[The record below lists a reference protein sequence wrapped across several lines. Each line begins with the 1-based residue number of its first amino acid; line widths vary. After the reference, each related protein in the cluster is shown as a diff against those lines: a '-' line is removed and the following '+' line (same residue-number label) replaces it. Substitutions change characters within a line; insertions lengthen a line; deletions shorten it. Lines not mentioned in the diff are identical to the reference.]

1 MTDRTM
7 GCRTATVLI
16 LLIASHVSAEVQSH
30 PPMRPLP
37 VVSQRPMSNG
47 PAHFVDAVRGDDQ
60 QIGSRTRPW
69 KTLQHAVSQLSL
81 GETLYLRGGTF
92 YEHVNVTIRGTWRQ
106 PVTIRSYPGEL
117 AVIDG
122 GLREFFD
129 SPADSWEPVAD
140 GAAGEFRS
148 TRAYP
153 ELGGRAGSTNV
164 LGNFGDSMVPLHG
177 YRYLTDL
184 RSDNEYLAK
193 IDADKSDAGNGV
205 YCGPGVFYDV
215 ESARIHVRLAH
226 TKQTALG
233 ENNYRGETDPR
244 KLPLVI
250 AGSAAGSA
258 LSILDSTFLRIQD
271 IVVRGARAAT
281 VSVSD
286 SANVDFNGVTM
297 YGGASPISVRDTAG
311 LRLWNSACRG
321 IAAPWTFR
329 GSLKYRAIEARLF
342 SASGWAPT
350 GRDNRD
356 FELAY
361 SEFTD
366 CVDGV
371 FIGNVRNVKF
381 HHNLLDNV
389 SDDGIFLTAT
399 TAYDGT
405 TPGGN
410 IHIYQNLLRRCLTTL
425 AFGVGHGRQ
434 KMTPTGRQA
443 GAGVFIY
450 RNIFDLR
457 EPVHYSQPAEGET
470 AVTSA
475 GRVSGDHGGPLWEPM
490 TIYHNTILVREPP
503 FRNYYAAGLGSHLAG
518 GSMRRVFNNVI
529 VQSQGKPGNV
539 LPPVVPFPTKAE
551 LAALAQA
558 GKKTVDPL
566 GDLLDGDVGT
576 KPKSNLPKFD
586 PKAGDP
592 AALKK
597 LQAEL
602 DRRNQPTA
610 PLAVDF
616 QADGNLHWS
625 YDTQAT
631 AETLFGRFRGSPGFE
646 TSKRLYRPGW
656 TVNDV
661 VSDPAFA
668 AFNPSA
674 ESTVDVR
681 LTAGSPARDA
691 GVTLATDWP
700 DPLGRVDSGRPDI
713 GAVPIGADVS
723 TVGINGR
730 LDIFG
735 RPVGDQQAELM
746 SVTAEFPDLDGSIFP
761 EVRADTKPVV
771 IVQGYPAFD
780 APLLQFILHQRGLPF
795 ESLKKTWLKP
805 NEYSRYST
813 VILTGDL
820 VRAQIEPNRYTP
832 EDLKHVREFL
842 ESGGTL
848 WLMRGNQGV
857 FREPDGQHFLA
868 EITGSSLRRKEGF
881 RILNPKHRWLSHLDN
896 PQAATWVSAGH
907 AQAIRASK
915 GELLIGNEAGLT
927 TLYRVPVGKGQLI
940 YIGWDVSASLPHGRQ
955 PSTVA
960 QETRYEEQ
968 IRLLQNIVED
978 LSRQP

>member
-1 MTDRTM
+1 
-7 GCRTATVLI
+7 
-16 LLIASHVSAEVQSH
+16 
-30 PPMRPLP
+30 
-37 VVSQRPMSNG
+37 
-47 PAHFVDAVRGDDQ
+47 
-60 QIGSRTRPW
+60 
-69 KTLQHAVSQLSL
+69 
-81 GETLYLRGGTF
+81 
-92 YEHVNVTIRGTWRQ
+92 
-106 PVTIRSYPGEL
+106 
-117 AVIDG
+117 
-122 GLREFFD
+122 
-129 SPADSWEPVAD
+129 
-140 GAAGEFRS
+140 
-148 TRAYP
+148 
-153 ELGGRAGSTNV
+153 
-164 LGNFGDSMVPLHG
+164 
-177 YRYLTDL
+177 
-184 RSDNEYLAK
+184 
-193 IDADKSDAGNGV
+193 
-205 YCGPGVFYDV
+205 
-215 ESARIHVRLAH
+215 
-226 TKQTALG
+226 
-233 ENNYRGETDPR
+233 
-244 KLPLVI
+244 
-250 AGSAAGSA
+250 
-258 LSILDSTFLRIQD
+258 
-271 IVVRGARAAT
+271 
-281 VSVSD
+281 
-286 SANVDFNGVTM
+286 
-297 YGGASPISVRDTAG
+297 
-311 LRLWNSACRG
+311 
-321 IAAPWTFR
+321 
-329 GSLKYRAIEARLF
+329 
-342 SASGWAPT
+342 
-350 GRDNRD
+350 
-356 FELAY
+356 
-361 SEFTD
+361 
-366 CVDGV
+366 
-371 FIGNVRNVKF
+371 
-381 HHNLLDNV
+381 
-389 SDDGIFLTAT
+389 
-399 TAYDGT
+399 
-405 TPGGN
+405 
-410 IHIYQNLLRRCLTTL
+410 
-425 AFGVGHGRQ
+425 
-434 KMTPTGRQA
+434 
-443 GAGVFIY
+443 
-450 RNIFDLR
+450 
-457 EPVHYSQPAEGET
+457 
-470 AVTSA
+470 
-475 GRVSGDHGGPLWEPM
+475 
-490 TIYHNTILVREPP
+490 
-503 FRNYYAAGLGSHLAG
+503 
-518 GSMRRVFNNVI
+518 MRRVFNNVI